1 MDATF
6 WVAVSF
12 VIFFGFLIYKKIP
25 GMITNSLD
33 DKISEIKKKI
43 DEAEKLKLESE
54 QLLSK
59 YQNQLDHSKIEC
71 DEILSRA
78 SKMSEEESIS
88 MEEKIKNMLDTKEKN
103 ITEKINQAKNNALKE
118 VKQLSTIIAVES
130 AKKLISQTIEK
141 NKIEEINF
149 SSVKENLENLKKN
162 I

>member
-1 MDATF
+1 
-6 WVAVSF
+6 
-12 VIFFGFLIYKKIP
+12 
-25 GMITNSLD
+25 
-33 DKISEIKKKI
+33 
-43 DEAEKLKLESE
+43 
-54 QLLSK
+54 
-59 YQNQLDHSKIEC
+59 
-71 DEILSRA
+71 
-78 SKMSEEESIS
+78 MSEEESIA
-88 MEEKIKNMLDTKEKN
+88 MEEKIKNMLDSKEKN

>member
-1 MDATF
+1 
-6 WVAVSF
+6 
-12 VIFFGFLIYKKIP
+12 
-25 GMITNSLD
+25 
-33 DKISEIKKKI
+33 
-43 DEAEKLKLESE
+43 
-54 QLLSK
+54 
-59 YQNQLDHSKIEC
+59 
-71 DEILSRA
+71 
-78 SKMSEEESIS
+78 
-88 MEEKIKNMLDTKEKN
+88 MEEKIKNMLDSKEKN

>member
-1 MDATF
+1 
-6 WVAVSF
+6 
-12 VIFFGFLIYKKIP
+12 
-25 GMITNSLD
+25 
-33 DKISEIKKKI
+33 
-43 DEAEKLKLESE
+43 
-54 QLLSK
+54 
-59 YQNQLDHSKIEC
+59 
-71 DEILSRA
+71 
-78 SKMSEEESIS
+78 MSEEESIA